1 MPVYLTP
8 GVYIEEIPSGARPIE
23 GAATSVAAFVGPAV
37 RGPAGQAELIGK
49 LDDYKS
55 LYGDIASE
63 TDEMGLAV
71 QAFYLNGGKNAYIC
85 RLTGAGAVAASVSV
99 VGQGSGGVPT
109 TNPVLE
115 ISASSVGAWGNDL
128 FIMIDKPN
136 PDETTFDLMVG
147 RRVDGEFE
155 TAETFVGLDMQ
166 QGSAS
171 YVIDVVNDGSSLI
184 SVALGADALID
195 DAGADYTDAVI
206 RGGDTGAAADYFTN
220 GLGGAASEIFSLNLN
235 GRGNEI
241 ITVDLSGAGLAGADH
256 DVDAAALAAA
266 VQAAVRAHSP
276 LPAFQAATVSYDAVT
291 RRFSVTS
298 PEDNSNAS
306 LGIGGGTLADLMLL
320 SEGSRAVLT
329 GDTLA
334 STGTLF
340 STGIPANTPNSI
352 SITIDGTGPVSVTL
366 DAAALTLGGTNAAD
380 GAAVAAGLQT
390 AIRNAAPAI
399 PSFAGCDVIYTPA
412 PDRQIQITSGSG
424 SARTSSISVAAGTFA
439 DFLGISAA
447 ATSLA
452 GREVS
457 QGVSPVIP
465 VALAGPGGE
474 GEQLLGGTTVSPS
487 GSDYADFYG
496 NVLRKVRDVTMI
508 LLPGEPW
515 TETGPTSALSNTI
528 AFAERQ
534 KQMMVLVDPP
544 PGYELDDA
552 RAVEQM
558 SPPSST
564 YTAMYYPRVASP
576 NPLYNVDTN
585 PTAPKTV
592 MIPPSAFAAGVWTK
606 TDSRR
611 GVWKA
616 PAGVETRLVGASAL
630 EFEVEDTEQ
639 SQLNPLGVNC
649 FRKMPTYG
657 PVVWGSR
664 TLATKAVPEWRY
676 VPVRRTALFIEKS
689 IKDGIQWAV
698 FQPNAHPL
706 WASLRANIGGFMDGL
721 FRAGAFQGETAN
733 DAYFVRCNL
742 GDTMTQAD
750 IDRGQVIVVV
760 GFAPLKPAEFVIV
773 RIQQKVSQE

>member
-85 RLTGAGAVAASVSV
+85 RLSGAGAVAAAVTV
-99 VGQGSGGVPT
+99 NGQGTGGVAT

-115 ISASSVGAWGNDL
+115 ISASSVGEWGNDL
-128 FIMIDKPN
+128 FVMIEKPN
-136 PDETTFDLMVG
+136 PDATAFDLMVG
-147 RRVDGEFE
+147 RRVDGAFE
-155 TAETFVGLDMQ
+155 AAETFVGLDMQ

-171 YVIDVVNDGSSLI
+171 YVIDAVNDGSSLI

-195 DAGADYTDAVI
+195 SAGADYADAVI
-206 RGGDTGAAADYFTN
+206 RGGDTGAAATYFTN
-220 GLGGAASEIFSLNLN
+220 GLGGSTSEIFSLNLN

-256 DVDAAALAAA
+256 DLDGAALAAA
-266 VQAAVRAHSP
+266 LQAAVRAHSP
-276 LPAFQAATVSYDAVT
+276 LASFQAVTVTYAA

-298 PEDNSNAS
+298 PEDNSSAS
-306 LGIGGGTLADLMLL
+306 LGIGGGTLADLMML

-334 STGTLF
+334 ATGTLF

-352 SITIDGTGPVSVTL
+352 SITMDGTGPLLVTL
-366 DAAALTLGGTNAAD
+366 DAAVLTLGGTNAAD
-380 GAAVAAGLQT
+380 GTAVAAGLQT
-390 AIRNAAPAI
+390 AIRNAAPDI
-399 PSFAGCDVIYTPA
+399 PSFAGCEVVYTPA

-424 SARTSSISVAAGTFA
+424 SARMSSISVAAGTFA

-447 ATSLA
+447 ATLVA
-452 GREVS
+452 GREVT

-465 VALAGPGGE
+465 VALPGPGGE

-508 LLPGEPW
+508 LLPGQPW

-592 MIPPSAFAAGVWTK
+592 MIPPSAFAAGIWTK

-750 IDRGQVIVVV
+750 IDRGQVIAVV

>member
-37 RGPAGQAELIGK
+37 RGPAGTAELIGK
-49 LDDYKS
+49 LDDYKA

-63 TDEMGLAV
+63 TDTMGLAV

-85 RLTGAGAVAASVSV
+85 RLTGAGAVAASTTVA
-99 VGQGSGGVPT
+99 GQGTGGTAT
-109 TNPVLE
+109 TSPVLL
-115 ISASSVGAWGNDL
+115 ITASSVGAWGNAVYA
-128 FIMIDKPN
+128 MIEKPD
-136 PDETTFDLMVG
+136 PDSLTFDLMVG
-147 RRVDGEFE
+147 RQVDGAFE
-155 TAETFVGLDMQ
+155 AEETFVDLDMRE
-166 QGSAS
+166 GSTTYALT
-171 YVIDVVNDGSSLI
+171 VVNQTSNL
-184 SVALGADALID
+184 VRLALGPDALID
-195 DAGADYTDAVI
+195 DAGSEYTAATI
-206 RGGDTGAAADYFTN
+206 RGGDTGTANDYFST
-220 GLGGAASEIFSLNLN
+220 GLGGATATSIALGLN
-235 GRGNEI
+235 GRPTETI
-241 ITVDLSGAGLAGADH
+241 PVDLTGATIAGTNHDADAGELAT
-256 DVDAAALAAA
+256 AL
-266 VQAAVRAHSP
+266 QAAIRAHSP
-276 LPAFQAATVSYDAVT
+276 LPAFQAVTVAYAS
-291 RRFSVTS
+291 RRFTVTS
-298 PEDNSNAS
+298 PEDNSAAQ
-306 LGIGGGTLADLMLL
+306 LIIGSGSFADLLML
-320 SEGSRAVLT
+320 SPGSRGALT
-329 GDTLA
+329 GAALA

-340 STGIPANTPNSI
+340 STGVPGNTPN
-352 SITIDGTGPVSVTL
+352 TIALTMDGTGPVAVTL
-366 DAAALTLGGTNAAD
+366 NAGSLSLGGTNAAD
-380 GAAVAAGLQT
+380 GQAVAAGLQT
-390 AIRNAAPAI
+390 AIRNAAPDI
-399 PSFAGCDVIYTPA
+399 PSFADATVAYTA
-412 PDRQIQITSGSG
+412 ARRFVITSGNG
-424 SARTSSISVAAGTFA
+424 SPRTSAMSVAAGTFA
-439 DFLGISAA
+439 DFLGISGGG
-447 ATSLA
+447 TFTA
-452 GREVS
+452 GRQVT

-465 VALAGPGGE
+465 LALPGPGGE
-474 GEQLLGGTTVSPS
+474 GAQLLGGTSVAPS
-487 GSDYADFYG
+487 GADYAAFYG

-515 TETGPTSALSNTI
+515 TTSGPTSALSNTI
-528 AFAERQ
+528 AFAEAQ
-534 KQMMVLVDPP
+534 KQLMVLVDPP
-544 PGYELDDA
+544 KGFELEDA
-552 RAVEQM
+552 RSVTDQM
-558 SPPSST
+558 QPPTST
-564 YTAMYYPRVASP
+564 YTTMYYPWVSSP
-576 NPLYNVDTN
+576 NPLYNADSN

-592 MIPPSAFAAGVWTK
+592 LIQPSAFAAGVWTK

-616 PAGVETRLVGASAL
+616 PAGVETRLVGAAGL

-639 SQLNPLGVNC
+639 AQLNPLGINC

-657 PVVWGSR
+657 PVVWGAR

-773 RIQQKVSQE
+773 RIQQKVSTE